1 MRGGDAKIYVTV
13 SSVYSTTGNFIVTAN
28 AQPIAISVT
37 TATEMGGTV
46 ANGNIVRVRGFE
58 NETGDITATRVEVR
72 SDDDV
77 IVQDNLQAFT
87 PNDSIKIL
95 GVSFT
100 VDAGG
105 ETEFQDTSDSTIDQ
119 TQFSN
124 DAPVGTL
131 VKVKDKEGNSNTP
144 PIGIADEIDIETP

>member
-37 TATEMGGTV
+37 TATEMEGTV
-46 ANGNIVRVRGFE
+46 TNGNIVRVRGFE